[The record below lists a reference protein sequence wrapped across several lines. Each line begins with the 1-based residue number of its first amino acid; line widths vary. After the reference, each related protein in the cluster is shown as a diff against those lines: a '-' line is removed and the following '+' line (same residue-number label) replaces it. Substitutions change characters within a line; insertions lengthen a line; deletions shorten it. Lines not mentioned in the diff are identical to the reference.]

1 MRRAAK
7 VLRKCIADFISRRKT
22 EFHGF
27 LKNDSGDIPGTLQSF
42 IMWILNGEANLNL
55 KRNPIFLRHAITI
68 GNNVIYC
75 FKTDRQMDYKP
86 SCPSVTSRNHLITLH
101 HTGIRL
107 ASHKCNRDKQLLRLI
122 SAPGYGMISAPGYG
136 MSLSYSKIILW
147 EIRLANAV
155 LDCTAKNDGICI
167 PFGLLKGSIVC
178 FHADNFAE
186 DTKDEKGTTHVMNV
200 VAFQRKLG
208 EELRTLLS
216 LEQDSQSK
224 KLKDNNFNDLEYYN
238 LPSKRAF
245 QCSPGVKSFSPTD
258 IENVKNFETK
268 KWLLLRSFEFMF
280 SKEGKNIWA
289 DIRLQLHDDLTMI

>member
-1 MRRAAK
+1 M
-7 VLRKCIADFISRRKT
+7 
-22 EFHGF
+22 
-27 LKNDSGDIPGTLQSF
+27 P
-42 IMWILNGEANLNL
+42 
-55 KRNPIFLRHAITI
+55 
-68 GNNVIYC
+68 
-75 FKTDRQMDYKP
+75 
-86 SCPSVTSRNHLITLH
+86 
-101 HTGIRL
+101 
-107 ASHKCNRDKQLLRLI
+107 DKQLLRL
-122 SAPGYGMISAPGYG
+122 ISAPGYG

-186 DTKDEKGTTHVMNV
+186 DTKDQKGTTHVMNV

-280 SKEGKNIWA
+280 SNEGKNIWA